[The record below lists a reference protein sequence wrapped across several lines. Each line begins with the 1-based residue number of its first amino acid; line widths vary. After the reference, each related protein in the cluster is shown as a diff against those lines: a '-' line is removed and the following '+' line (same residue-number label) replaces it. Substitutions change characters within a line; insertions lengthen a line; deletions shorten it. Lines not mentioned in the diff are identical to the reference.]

1 MNRIK
6 TNQVPVVL
14 DHLQDVGEAIK
25 AYSFVLLIKTDKV
38 EYLHAEDATDLARL
52 TELRAHT
59 EEKELHLVKAG
70 NRWVGRVRTDG
81 EGEETEYMDEMQCL
95 WGKAKSFD
103 GRYSRL
109 REDKGVSLDIPLEV
123 PMGKGA
129 YMTVRSYLDKEDFSF
144 TDYRIVGLA
153 AEGGESVG

>member
-6 TNQVPVVL
+6 TNQVPVVFERL
-14 DHLQDVGEAIK
+14 EDIGEALK
-25 AYSFVLLIKTDKV
+25 AYAFVLLIKTDRV
-38 EYLHAEDATDLARL
+38 EYLHAEDVADLARL

-70 NRWVGRVRTDG
+70 NRWMGRIRTDG
-81 EGEETEYMDEMQCL
+81 VGEETAYMDEMQCL
-95 WGKAKSFD
+95 WGKAKNFD
-103 GRYSRL
+103 GRYSHL
-109 REDKGVSLDIPLEV
+109 WEDRGISLHVPVEVST
-123 PMGKGA
+123 GKGA

-144 TDYRIVGLA
+144 TDYRIVSLA